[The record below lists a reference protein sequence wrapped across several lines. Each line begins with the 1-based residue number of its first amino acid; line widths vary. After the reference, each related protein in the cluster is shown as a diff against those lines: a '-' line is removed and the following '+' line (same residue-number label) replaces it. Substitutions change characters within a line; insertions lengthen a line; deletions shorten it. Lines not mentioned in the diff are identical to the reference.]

1 MSSVRQ
7 RRRRGFDAERR
18 LVHLLSKYSGNHVF
32 RIPVSGVGGLPDVF
46 LVNNVED
53 RVVAFEVKST
63 TRNKVKVR
71 RYQVEKL
78 YRFLSAFKKYSR
90 REAVIAVWFSGS
102 GKWVFRR
109 VEQLFAEEV
118 VVKEDEESDW
128 MP

>member
-18 LVHLLSKYSGNHVF
+18 LVHMLSRVGGNHVF

-46 LVNNVED
+46 LVNNRDD

-63 TRNKVKVR
+63 VRGKVKVK

-90 REAVIAVWFSGS
+90 REAVVAVWFVNA

-109 VEQLFAEEV
+109 VDQLLADDV
-118 VVKEDEESDW
+118 VVTLDDESDW
-128 MP
+128 EP